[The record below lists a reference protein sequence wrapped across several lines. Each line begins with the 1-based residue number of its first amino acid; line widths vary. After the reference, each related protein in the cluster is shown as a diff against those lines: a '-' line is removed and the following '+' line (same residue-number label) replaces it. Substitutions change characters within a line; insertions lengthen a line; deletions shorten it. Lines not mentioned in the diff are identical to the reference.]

1 MTISQINKNLE
12 DNNTTKY
19 NNENYH
25 NNVQTCNITI
35 LDYLKR
41 LVFLLFVYYYCFVFC
56 FASLIEFL
64 LLAIV
69 VSTYKVIAN

>member
-25 NNVQTCNITI
+25 NNIQIYKKI
-35 LDYLKR
+35 IF
-41 LVFLLFVYYYCFVFC
+41 FLFQM
-56 FASLIEFL
+56 I
-64 LLAIV
+64 
-69 VSTYKVIAN
+69 